1 MKKIVALALC
11 LVLAL
16 SLCATAFA
24 AETTTEIK
32 KDGYSLMDMN
42 NAAVTMTADEFD
54 KTVKDA
60 KVVTEGSKT
69 TTTYFADEYV
79 IEVDDADV
87 TYYACDASIAEYKL
101 VKGTS
106 IVYLTTANLSAGTS
120 KVATAFI
127 EAKDAEDQECG
138 DVTADCYTISGKNY
152 STDGTDLAVLNGKFV
167 MYDKDTTVENKG
179 HEFTKAGANKTGY
192 FTTDT
197 KGTIVSVKC
206 DNCKKSFTVVKEVAK
221 DYTGKVE
228 AFGTKYV
235 LLGSATAAEE
245 AAGVTSAKTFDAGI
259 AMYVGMSLMAVT
271 GSAVVIG
278 KKKEF

>member
-24 AETTTEIK
+24 AETKTEIK
-32 KDGYSLMDMN
+32 KDGYSLMDMDN
-42 NAAVTMTADEFD
+42 TAVTIAANFN
-54 KTVKDA
+54 KTVTDA

-69 TTTYFADEYV
+69 TTTYFADVYV
-79 IEVDDADV
+79 IDET
-87 TYYACDASIAEYKL
+87 TYYACDASIAEFKL
-101 VKGTS
+101 VKGSS
-106 IVYLTTANLSAGTS
+106 IVYLTDDDLSAGTD

-127 EAKDAEDQECG
+127 EAKDEDDRKCG
-138 DVTADCYTISGKNY
+138 DVKADCYTISGKNY
-152 STDGTDLAVLNGKFV
+152 PAEGDALAVLNGKFV
-167 MYDKDTTVENKG
+167 MYDDAAEVETVK
-179 HEFTKAGANKTGY
+179 HDFDKAADKTKGY

-197 KGTIVSVKC
+197 KGVVNSVKC
-206 DNCKKSFTVVKEVAK
+206 DICEKSFTVVDKVAK
-221 DYTGKVE
+221 DYTGKVD
-228 AFGTKYV
+228 AFGAQFI
-235 LLGSATAAEE
+235 LLGSAAAGTD

-259 AMYVGMSLMAVT
+259 AMYVGMSLMAVS